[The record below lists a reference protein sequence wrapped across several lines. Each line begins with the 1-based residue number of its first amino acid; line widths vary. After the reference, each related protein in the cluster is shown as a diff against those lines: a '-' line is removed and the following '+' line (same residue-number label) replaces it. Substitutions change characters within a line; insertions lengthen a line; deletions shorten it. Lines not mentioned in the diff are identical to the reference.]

1 MQHNKIV
8 IGQPGQI
15 LLCPALHQNGQRG
28 LDHVELVI
36 GPALQLLRLDVA
48 SQLDERGV
56 GLVEE
61 QPRHQHTLRLGAAAA
76 AAALGAEAGEAGDG
90 CVRSQGAAR
99 LRIQN

>member
-15 LLCPALHQNGQRG
+15 LLCPALHQNRQRR

-36 GPALQLLRLDVA
+36 GPAFQLLRLDVA

-61 QPRHQHTLRLGAAAA
+61 QPRHQHTLCLAAAA
-76 AAALGAEAGEAGDG
+76 AAALGAEAGEGGDG

-99 LRIQN
+99 LRI